1 MVMLSISQ
9 TIILSQQLSH
19 SKFTIMKKYIEPQID
34 VFEFETAQVL
44 CASFDKDDH
53 TEKWEF
59 DDIET
64 I

>member
-1 MVMLSISQ
+1 MEKYLEPKSN
-9 TIILSQQLSH
+9 IIEL
-19 SKFTIMKKYIEPQID
+19 
-34 VFEFETAQVL
+34 ETAQVL